1 MKDKFMDVL
10 QRLGRTFMM
19 PIALLPIA
27 GLMLG
32 IGASL
37 TGEAFVEL
45 YSLEGILGKGTILN
59 SFLSILSDAGEV
71 IFANLPLF
79 FAIAVGMGLA
89 KAAKEV
95 AAFSGAVAYFVMYAT
110 MTSTL
115 EHFGNVEELKE
126 VPGLISTVVG
136 FENTMNTGVFGAVII
151 G

>member
-89 KAAKEV
+89 
-95 AAFSGAVAYFVMYAT
+95 
-110 MTSTL
+110 
-115 EHFGNVEELKE
+115 
-126 VPGLISTVVG
+126 
-136 FENTMNTGVFGAVII
+136 
-151 G
+151 

>member
-45 YSLEGILGKGTILN
+45 YSL
-59 SFLSILSDAGEV
+59 
-71 IFANLPLF
+71 
-79 FAIAVGMGLA
+79 
-89 KAAKEV
+89 
-95 AAFSGAVAYFVMYAT
+95 
-110 MTSTL
+110 
-115 EHFGNVEELKE
+115 
-126 VPGLISTVVG
+126 
-136 FENTMNTGVFGAVII
+136 
-151 G
+151 